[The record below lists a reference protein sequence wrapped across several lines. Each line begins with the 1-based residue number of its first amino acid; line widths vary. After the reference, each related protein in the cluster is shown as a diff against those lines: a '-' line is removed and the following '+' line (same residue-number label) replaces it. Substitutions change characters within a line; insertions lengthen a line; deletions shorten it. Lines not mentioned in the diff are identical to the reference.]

1 MTLTEILASFASEDL
16 FKSTGRLLKYLGVKC
31 STQTEEPIP
40 FLDIYDNM
48 ARDAGSEIPRP
59 VREIFERVE
68 KTFFVGAVDDDTI
81 GGSTAAVNYNNT
93 SAQARYNGMF
103 IFAVQLRDGATLTR
117 TEASVLT
124 RGINRIVH
132 QMPATVVILEGTTL
146 SIATCERTAYRQTWR
161 PGEKLGRVSILRG
174 IDCCRPHRG
183 HIDILETMNVK
194 RSRTFDAL
202 YENWKKVFST
212 SILTENFYVE
222 LFDWYTWATDA
233 GTKIHFPSAQGPDGE
248 ELESR
253 ETKVIR
259 LLTRLMFVWFVKQ
272 KGLIP
277 AELFDANYLRTI
289 LNDFDPVSDTSG
301 VYYNAILQNLFFAT
315 LNRAIIDEDG
325 RRRFAS
331 AANQVD
337 SKNLYRYSELF
348 AIPQNEV
355 IEIFA
360 RIPFVNASLFECLDK
375 TKTNDGVDKVYHD
388 GFSRN
393 DTKDARGI
401 YRHRATVPNELFFD
415 RDRGLFALFS
425 RYNFTIEENTPLDQ
439 QVALD
444 PELLGK
450 VFENLLGVYNEE
462 TSKSARKQ
470 SGSFYTPRPMVEYK
484 VDQALIRYLG
494 ATDFVKQI
502 FAPDFQYNPSDAS
515 KYAEIAEKLR
525 RLKALDPACGSG
537 AFPVGMLNRILD
549 LFDRMKIQCDRYE
562 LKRYIIEHCLYGV
575 DKQSIATLITRLRF
589 FISLIVDCSYDPSK
603 ENYGIPV
610 LPNLENNFVTADT
623 LVGVHRSGQ
632 PIGSDAQI
640 VRVNEEL
647 RLVRHD
653 HFNAKTASAKRRLV
667 DRDKVLR
674 HELAELLV
682 DRMYSREDAQRL
694 ADWNPY
700 SQNVSADFFDA
711 EWMLGVSEGFDVV
724 IGNPP
729 HGAAIAPAVSLE
741 NYQLS
746 CGETA
751 ILFIEKGLSLIKHE
765 GLLLYVLPKPFCY
778 ASNYRRTREFV
789 LGGLQQIVDCGKM
802 FDKVKFEE
810 CVIILQ
816 PSNVVDA
823 YESLVFDKTTGF
835 SDFGLVE
842 KNVNDEFGLFLN
854 GTTPKEIALG
864 RRLRRGF
871 DRLAR
876 FVDNTRG
883 GQVQPFVHDEGDLPV
898 VGGKGVSRYGI
909 VCEKGAVAESDVQD
923 ESWYCKADSLLAQN
937 LVAHIANP
945 VPHIKIAACFSPG
958 IGYVIADTV
967 NQITVLDERLSK
979 WLLWAVLNSRLI
991 NWYSY
996 KFIFGNAIR
1005 TMHFDAV
1012 STDKI
1017 PVPNLSDARIPAIVS
1032 LAQEVMAAHQS
1043 NAPTAELDIKLDR
1056 EICGLYGLSF
1066 EETEEIV
1073 ALPS

>member
-1 MTLTEILASFASEDL
+1 MTLTEILASFACEDV
-16 FKSTGRLLKYLGVKC
+16 FKATGRLLKYLGVKC

-48 ARDAGSEIPRP
+48 ARNAGSEIPRP
-59 VREIFERVE
+59 VREIFERVD
-68 KTFFVGAVDDDTI
+68 KTFFVGVVDDDTI
-81 GGSTAAVNYNNT
+81 GGSTATVNYNDT
-93 SAQARYNGMF
+93 SAKARYNGMF
-103 IFAVQLRDGATLTR
+103 IFAIQLRDGATLTR

-124 RGINRIVH
+124 RGVNRIVH

-183 HIDILETMNVK
+183 HIDILETMNVR
-194 RSRTFDAL
+194 RSKTFDAL

-233 GTKIHFPSAQGPDGE
+233 GTKIHFPSARGPNGV

-277 AELFDANYLRTI
+277 AELFDANYLQTI
-289 LNDFDPVSDTSG
+289 LNGFDPVSDTSG

-315 LNRAIIDEDG
+315 LNRAILDEDG

-331 AANQVD
+331 ATNQVD

-348 AIPQNEV
+348 AIPQDEV

-360 RIPFVNASLFECLDK
+360 QIPFVNASLFECLDK
-375 TKTNDGVDKVYHD
+375 TRTNDGVDKAYHD

-393 DTKDARGI
+393 DTRDASGV

-415 RDRGLFALFS
+415 RDRGLFALFN

-450 VFENLLGVYNEE
+450 VFENLLGAYNEE

-494 ATDFVKQI
+494 ATDFVKKL
-502 FAPDFQYNPSDAS
+502 FAPDFQYNPADES
-515 KYAEIAEKLR
+515 KYVVIAEKLR
-525 RLKALDPACGSG
+525 QLKALDPACGSG
-537 AFPVGMLNRILD
+537 AFPVGILNRILD
-549 LFDRMKIQCDRYE
+549 LFDRMRISCDRYE

-589 FISLIVDCSYDPSK
+589 FISLIVDCTYDPSR
-603 ENYGIPV
+603 ENFGIPV

-632 PIGSDAQI
+632 TMGSDVQI
-640 VRVNEEL
+640 ARVNDEL

-674 HELAELLV
+674 RELAELLV
-682 DRMYSREDAQRL
+682 DRMYSRVDAQRL

-711 EWMLGVSEGFDVV
+711 EWMLGVSDGFDVV

-729 HGAAIAPAVSLE
+729 HGAAIAPAASFE
-741 NYQLS
+741 NYHLS

-751 ILFIEKGLSLIKHE
+751 ILFIEKGLSFVKRE

-789 LGGLQQIVDCGKM
+789 IGGLQQIVDCGKM
-802 FDKVKFEE
+802 FEKVKFEE

-816 PSNVVDA
+816 PSKVVDV
-823 YESLVFDKTTGF
+823 YESFVFDKEKGF

-842 KNVNDEFGLFLN
+842 KNVNEEFGLFLN
-854 GTTPKEIALG
+854 GTTAKEIELG
-864 RRLRRGF
+864 RRLKRKFGQ
-871 DRLAR
+871 LGPY
-876 FVDNTRG
+876 VDNTRG
-883 GQVQPFVHDEGDLPV
+883 GRVQRFVYDEADLPV
-898 VGGKGVSRYGI
+898 IGGKGVSRYGI

-923 ESWYCKADSLLAQN
+923 ESWYCKENSLLAQN

-945 VPHIKIAACFSPG
+945 VPHIKIAVCFSPG
-958 IGYVIADTV
+958 NGYVIADTV
-967 NQITVLDERLSK
+967 NQISVQDDQLSK
-979 WLLWAVLNSRLI
+979 WLLWAILNSRLI

-1005 TMHFDAV
+1005 TMHFDTV
-1012 STDKI
+1012 STEKI
-1017 PVPNLSDARIPAIVS
+1017 PIPDLSDARIPEIVR
-1032 LAQEVMAAHQS
+1032 LAQEVMNAHRGS
-1043 NAPTAELDIKLDR
+1043 EPTADLDVKLDR
-1056 EICGLYGLSF
+1056 SVCELYGLNGD
-1066 EETEEIV
+1066 ETEEIMS
-1073 ALPS
+1073 LPS